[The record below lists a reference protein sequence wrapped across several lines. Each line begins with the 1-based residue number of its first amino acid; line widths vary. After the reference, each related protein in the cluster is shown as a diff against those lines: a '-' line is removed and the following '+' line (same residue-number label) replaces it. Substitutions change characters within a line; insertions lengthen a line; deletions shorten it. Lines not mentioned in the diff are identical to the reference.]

1 MTSLDSRK
9 RWFALALIVA
19 AQFMVVLDVAIV
31 NVALP
36 SIKTDLNFSQE
47 NLQWV
52 VTSYAILFGGFLL
65 LGGRLADLLG
75 RRRLFVAGVII
86 FTVSSLLDGLA
97 WSEGS
102 LIAFR
107 SLQGLGAALL
117 SPAALSILTTM
128 FAEGRERNLA
138 LGIWGA
144 ASGSGAAAGVL
155 LGGALTS
162 AFNWSWIF
170 FINVPAGVIVLALT
184 PVLLR
189 ESRANL
195 DQRGFDVAGAVSITS
210 GLMVLVYALTRATQ
224 HGWATAETIGL
235 LAASAALIV
244 GFVVIELRSKAPL
257 LPMRI
262 FRLRTLT
269 ASNLS
274 GLLLSGALF
283 SQFFLLT
290 LYMQQVLHY
299 SALQTGVAYIALTLS
314 VIVFSGVAQAAAT
327 RVGIRTVLPAG
338 MMLAAGALILYAQ
351 LPVHG
356 HYFWDLLPAFLLSGL
371 GLAFAFVPMS
381 IGATDRRA
389 RERGGRRLR
398 AHQHEPADRRCN
410 RRRGRDHARDDV
422 HGPLRR
428 LPRRRVGAQRRRTD
442 ARVPD
447 HLLRARDHRGSRSRR
462 GRGAHGV
469 AFGDSGSRAGRGR
482 AAARGGLAHGR
493 TRGSLSA
500 PPLLAR
506 AALAIPPTCSA
517 AGEGAN
523 ALVLTTR
530 AAQDRMRLGRRIRA
544 PPGKRR

>member
-36 SIKTDLNFSQE
+36 SIKTDLDFSQE
-47 NLQWV
+47 SLQWV

-75 RRRLFVAGVII
+75 RRRLFVAGVVV

-184 PVLLR
+184 PLLLQ

-195 DQRGFDVAGAVSITS
+195 DHRRFDVAGAVSITS

-235 LAASAALIV
+235 LVASAALIV

-269 ASNLS
+269 ASNVS

-299 SALQTGVAYIALTLS
+299 SALQTGVAYVALTLS
-314 VIVFSGVAQAAAT
+314 VIVFSGVAQAIAT
-327 RVGIRTVLPAG
+327 RFGIRRVLPAG
-338 MMLAAGALILYAQ
+338 MLLAAGALVLYAQ
-351 LPVHG
+351 LPVDG

-371 GLAFAFVPMS
+371 GLALAFVPMS
-381 IGATDRRA
+381 IGALTGV
-389 RERGGRRLR
+389 RGDE
-398 AHQHEPADRRCN
+398 A
-410 RRRGRDHARDDV
+410 
-422 HGPLRR
+422 
-428 LPRRRVGAQRRRTD
+428 
-442 ARVPD
+442 
-447 HLLRARDHRGSRSRR
+447 
-462 GRGAHGV
+462 GV
-469 AFGDSGSRAGRGR
+469 ASGLINTSQQVGGAIGVAVATTIATTFTNHYVDTHVGVTTLSGP
-482 AAARGGLAHGR
+482 ALTHGFQVTFYVLAIIAVLGAVAAVVLTEPQAARSEAEAVEGEPVLE
-493 TRGSLSA
+493 
-500 PPLLAR
+500 
-506 AALAIPPTCSA
+506 AA
-517 AGEGAN
+517 
-523 ALVLTTR
+523 
-530 AAQDRMRLGRRIRA
+530 
-544 PPGKRR
+544 